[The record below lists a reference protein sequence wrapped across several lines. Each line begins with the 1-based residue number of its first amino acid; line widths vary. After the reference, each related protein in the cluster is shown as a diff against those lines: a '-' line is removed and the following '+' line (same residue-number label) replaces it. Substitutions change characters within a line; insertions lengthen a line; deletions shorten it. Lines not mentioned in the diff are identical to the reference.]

1 MDTGEMM
8 DRIVRASEIL
18 AGSSGDAVWTTSRG
32 ADFADGV
39 YVVTHTLSVVLT
51 DGSGERI
58 PRSDLSAFIRVSG
71 REVVTY
77 THLVQML
84 HLKAMQTLA
93 EVQHAAAKL
102 TEGAE

>member
-1 MDTGEMM
+1 MTTGEQM
-8 DRIVRASEIL
+8 DRIVRAAEIL
-18 AGSSGDAVWTTSRG
+18 AGRSGDAVWTTSRG
-32 ADFADGV
+32 ADFADGMRT
-39 YVVTHTLSVVLT
+39 VTHTLSVVLM

-71 REVVTY
+71 HEVITY